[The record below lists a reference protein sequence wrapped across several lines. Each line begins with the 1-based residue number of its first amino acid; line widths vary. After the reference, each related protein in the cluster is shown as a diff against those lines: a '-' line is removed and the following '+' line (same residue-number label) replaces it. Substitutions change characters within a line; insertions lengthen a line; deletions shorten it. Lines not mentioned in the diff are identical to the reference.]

1 MNPWPI
7 GIAMVAILLFLGAAY
22 WLYQWYQKKQK
33 AKGPAARNVG
43 LMSAGVYWAV
53 VWGVLWLVSA
63 FWFAFLCVEGLP
75 LVPGGAGKGLLFA
88 WFLLSGVA
96 GGAAGWLAG
105 VFFFPTDSSEA
116 QAFNKITTVV

>member
-43 LMSAGVYWAV
+43 LMSAGVYWGSGLGRPVA
-53 VWGVLWLVSA
+53 GLRVLVRVSLCGRIAPSTRGSWQGSLVRLVS
-63 FWFAFLCVEGLP
+63 VERCRGR
-75 LVPGGAGKGLLFA
+75 GRRMAGRSLLF
-88 WFLLSGVA
+88 SDG
-96 GGAAGWLAG
+96 
-105 VFFFPTDSSEA
+105 
-116 QAFNKITTVV
+116 